1 MNTAIIII
9 IVAAL
14 LIMVTAVIVTLS
26 LSLIRLLKT
35 VLRISEIR
43 QESDKFSLQGKYTVK
58 ESRDLL
64 EYLINQ
70 KLAEWQIYNLNP
82 DTENYM
88 SQDNM
93 SNCIGYII
101 KGIIQEMT
109 PTQKLILSIG
119 YPMETEA
126 EQIESIK
133 NKAKFVV
140 LNYSIEQN
148 TPKEQG
154 EALKNINTF

>member
-1 MNTAIIII
+1 
-9 IVAAL
+9 
-14 LIMVTAVIVTLS
+14 
-26 LSLIRLLKT
+26 
-35 VLRISEIR
+35 
-43 QESDKFSLQGKYTVK
+43 
-58 ESRDLL
+58 
-64 EYLINQ
+64 
-70 KLAEWQIYNLNP
+70 
-82 DTENYM
+82 M

-154 EALKNINTF
+154 EALKNINAF

>member
-1 MNTAIIII
+1 M
-9 IVAAL
+9 
-14 LIMVTAVIVTLS
+14 
-26 LSLIRLLKT
+26 
-35 VLRISEIR
+35 
-43 QESDKFSLQGKYTVK
+43 
-58 ESRDLL
+58 L

-88 SQDNM
+88 SQNNM
-93 SNCIGYII
+93 ASCIEYII

-109 PTQKLILSIG
+109 PAQKIVLSVG